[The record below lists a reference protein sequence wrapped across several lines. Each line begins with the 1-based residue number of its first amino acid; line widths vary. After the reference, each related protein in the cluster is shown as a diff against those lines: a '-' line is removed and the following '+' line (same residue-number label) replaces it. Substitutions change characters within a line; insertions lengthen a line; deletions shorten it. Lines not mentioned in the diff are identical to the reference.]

1 MTMHRRGF
9 LRVTA
14 LSALAFAAATACD
27 GSGTAP
33 PPGAR
38 QRVIVVGAGI
48 AGLAAARSLADR
60 GHDVVVVEARDRIGG
75 RIRTSGH
82 WADAPADLGAT
93 WIHGVDGNP
102 ITDLAR
108 KAGAATV
115 PTSYENGTD
124 YGTDGHPVD
133 DATAAAIGHWRDR
146 IAKALRDVQ
155 DQDDDETHDTSVRTV
170 AQQAVNWPAL
180 GDPDKALVS
189 SVLNDYEHEY
199 AGSVDELSSLY
210 FDSDARI
217 KGKDVLFPGGFTAI
231 TEFLAAGV
239 TVRTGQVVERIEWN
253 DAGVGVTTRSD
264 TFHGDHVV
272 VTLPLG
278 VLQSG
283 AVEFTPGLPTDK
295 AAAVEHLGMGVLDK
309 CYLRFPTKFWPDTDW
324 LTYVPRLDNAGQW
337 GQWVNFSRACGQPI
351 LLGFN
356 AGDFGRSS
364 ENSSDA
370 DLVASAMST
379 LRTMYGPSIPAP
391 LDYQLTRWSQ
401 DPYARGSYSFN
412 KIGSTPAMRDHLA
425 ASIDDRV
432 HFAGE
437 ATDRNSFGTVHGAY
451 ASGVRAA
458 RQITG

>member
-239 TVRTGQVVERIEWN
+239 TVRTGQVVERIEWS

-264 TFHGDHVV
+264 TFRGDHVV

-283 AVEFTPGLPTDK
+283 AGRIHPRTADRQGRRRRTPRHGRPRQVLSALSHQVLAGHRLADVCAPPRQRRAVGTMGQLLPRLRTADPARIQRRRFRPVERELVRRRPGRQCDEHAANHVRARHSRAPGLP
-295 AAAVEHLGMGVLDK
+295 AHA
-309 CYLRFPTKFWPDTDW
+309 
-324 LTYVPRLDNAGQW
+324 
-337 GQWVNFSRACGQPI
+337 
-351 LLGFN
+351 
-356 AGDFGRSS
+356 
-364 ENSSDA
+364 
-370 DLVASAMST
+370 LVA
-379 LRTMYGPSIPAP
+379 GPVRAWFV
-391 LDYQLTRWSQ
+391 LVQQ
-401 DPYARGSYSFN
+401 DRIDSGYAR
-412 KIGSTPAMRDHLA
+412 PPR
-425 ASIDDRV
+425 
-432 HFAGE
+432 GE
-437 ATDRNSFGTVHGAY
+437 YR
-451 ASGVRAA
+451 RP
-458 RQITG
+458 RPLRR